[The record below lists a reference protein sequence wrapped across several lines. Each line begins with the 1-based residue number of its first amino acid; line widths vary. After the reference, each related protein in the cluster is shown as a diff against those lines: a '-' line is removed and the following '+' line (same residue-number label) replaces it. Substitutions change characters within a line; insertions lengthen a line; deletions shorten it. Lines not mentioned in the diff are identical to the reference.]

1 MEELKKKLEKIEKEK
16 NELKEAVNLMGTS
29 KVAKVLLFVLCCFK
43 NLSDNLF
50 LLLLLF
56 NIYNFVI

>member
-43 NLSDNLF
+43 SLRQSF
-50 LLLLLF
+50 SAASP
-56 NIYNFVI
+56 I